1 MVTLCWALN
10 WLLGNE
16 KLLKQY
22 QRETPLY
29 QEITAYLYLLLLEGM
44 HKETWMVKVDSRAVW
59 GICSPWLK
67 VALVPFPPS
76 AAPCS
81 TLTV

>member
-1 MVTLCWALN
+1 MTLCWTLN

-29 QEITAYLYLLLLEGM
+29 QEITAYLYLLLLEDT
-44 HKETWMVKVDSRAVW
+44 HKDTWTVKVDSSAVW

-67 VALVPFPPS
+67 VALVHFFSVLLP
-76 AAPCS
+76 AQA
-81 TLTV
+81 

>member
-1 MVTLCWALN
+1 MMTLRWALN

-29 QEITAYLYLLLLEGM
+29 QEITSYLYLLLLEGT
-44 HKETWMVKVDSRAVW
+44 HKDTWTVKVYSRAV
-59 GICSPWLK
+59 
-67 VALVPFPPS
+67 
-76 AAPCS
+76 
-81 TLTV
+81 